1 MTFSLTWMADVLKQ
15 AGLKVAPVDGW
26 EDRGLGDVGPTLGVI
41 CHHTAGPRNGN
52 MPSLDILI
60 RGRPDLS
67 GPLSQLGLGRDG
79 TYYLIAAGRCN
90 HAGKGSWKGNTS
102 GNTNFIGIE
111 AEHTGQPAD
120 PWPAVQMDA
129 YHRGVAALLK
139 HATRDA
145 GDCAGH
151 KDFAPGRKSDPTF
164 DMAAFRARVA
174 AIMSGAVPAPVLI
187 PAAEPPA
194 PGGAAGRPTLRR
206 GATGPL
212 VILLQQRLGLTADGS
227 FGPRTE
233 AAVRAFQ
240 RARGMVPDG
249 IFGPKSWAALDAAP
263 AAAPVVAAPPTNN
276 GSSNMATEPWPNT
289 LASKVLAAY
298 INTKFGMSPGALML
312 RNPPMG
318 AMPFYNNS
326 ASAGIR
332 EAELGIVAGDMLEF
346 LAELSIPFE
355 VGSALDPAHSELV
368 AAMMTET
375 APSAGMSVAINN
387 HYRFLDEV

>member
-1 MTFSLTWMADVLKQ
+1 MTFSLIWMSDALEQ

-26 EDRGLGDVGPTLGVI
+26 ESRGLGDVGATLGVI
-41 CHHTAGPRNGN
+41 CHHTAGPRTGN
-52 MPSLDILI
+52 MPSLEVLI

-90 HAGKGSWKGNTS
+90 HAGKGSWKGITS

-120 PWPAVQMDA
+120 PWPAVQIDA
-129 YHRGVAALLK
+129 YQRGVAAILK
-139 HATRDA
+139 HAGRAPD
-145 GDCAGH
+145 DCAGH
-151 KDFAPGRKSDPTF
+151 KEFAPGRKSDPTF
-164 DMAAFRARVA
+164 DMAAFRERVA
-174 AIMSGAVPAPVLI
+174 AIVAGTVPAPALI
-187 PAAEPPA
+187 PAAEPSVA
-194 PGGAAGRPTLRR
+194 GGAAGRQTLRR
-206 GATGPL
+206 GDSGPL
-212 VILLQQRLGLTADGS
+212 VIQLQQRLGLSADGS

-233 AAVRAFQ
+233 ATVRALQ

-249 IFGPKSWAALDAAP
+249 IVGPKTWAALDAAP
-263 AAAPVVAAPPTNN
+263 AATMMAAAPPTTN
-276 GSSNMATEPWPNT
+276 GSSNMANEPWPNT

-298 INTKFGMSPGALML
+298 INTKFGMSPGVLML

-318 AMPFYNNS
+318 AMPFFNNS
-326 ASAGIR
+326 ASPGIR
-332 EAELGIVAGDMLEF
+332 EAELGLVAGGMLKF

-355 VGSALDPAHSELV
+355 AASSLDPAHSELV
-368 AAMMTET
+368 AAMLVET